1 MSIATFDVQNGSLTV
16 NNSITREVCF
26 TCYFLEGSQS
36 QGCYIE
42 YNSLITDY
50 YSGNITIV
58 RTSVNT
64 STASKCV
71 TGIYTSNYNV
81 TFYDMD
87 YNNVPYTTEYA
98 VKLTNLSVNGL
109 LSSPTSFMPPSIS
122 TVVTLPPSSCTVCT
136 SSKSSYYCLFNT
148 YIDITT
154 TVTTVGSVQGG
165 LPLTIIIGT
174 FAYKNN
180 IIIVRSFLL

>member
-1 MSIATFDVQNGSLTV
+1 MFILATFDVQNGSLTEE
-16 NNSITREVCF
+16 SAQVCF

-58 RTSVNT
+58 RTSVDT

-71 TGIYTSNYNV
+71 TGIHTSNYTV

-98 VKLTNLSVNGL
+98 VKLTNQSVTGLSPTTTSSTMSSVSLNSSTDVT
-109 LSSPTSFMPPSIS
+109 SSPSP
-122 TVVTLPPSSCTVCT
+122 TLLCIECNN
-136 SSKSSYYCLFNT
+136 SKFIC
-148 YIDITT
+148 
-154 TVTTVGSVQGG
+154 
-165 LPLTIIIGT
+165 
-174 FAYKNN
+174 
-180 IIIVRSFLL
+180 

>member
-1 MSIATFDVQNGSLTV
+1 MLATFDVLNGSLTDE
-16 NNSITREVCF
+16 SGRICF

-58 RTSVNT
+58 RTSVDT
-64 STASKCV
+64 STAIKCV

-98 VKLTNLSVNGL
+98 VKLTNQLVTGLS
-109 LSSPTSFMPPSIS
+109 PPLTPILTTIS
-122 TVVTLPPSSCTVCT
+122 NV
-136 SSKSSYYCLFNT
+136 
-148 YIDITT
+148 
-154 TVTTVGSVQGG
+154 
-165 LPLTIIIGT
+165 TIIIT
-174 FAYKNN
+174 SSSPSPTTICTDCNN
-180 IIIVRSFLL
+180 SKYY